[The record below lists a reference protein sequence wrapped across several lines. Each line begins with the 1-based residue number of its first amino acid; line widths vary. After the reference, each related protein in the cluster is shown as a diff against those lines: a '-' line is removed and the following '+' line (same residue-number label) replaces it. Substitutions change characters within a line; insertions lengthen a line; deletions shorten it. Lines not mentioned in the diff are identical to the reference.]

1 MNAASSQFT
10 PEKKSASKLAR
21 CLELI
26 YEKVINI
33 TNLTG
38 LSSDN
43 GNKMGAFV
51 RAPTQLP
58 SLGTKAP
65 IKYEGPLHLESLVL
79 KQTVLLVTGWP
90 DQPPPPP
97 PHTHTEKM
105 CCPNSFTL

>member
-1 MNAASSQFT
+1 
-10 PEKKSASKLAR
+10 
-21 CLELI
+21 
-26 YEKVINI
+26 
-33 TNLTG
+33 
-38 LSSDN
+38 
-43 GNKMGAFV
+43 MGAFV